1 MIVIIIA
8 ISIKN
13 YPIINLINNL
23 NTNTQKLGKSILS
36 AILYTSYNSITLIP
50 IIVLLTTN
58 IKNKREN
65 KIITLVSV
73 VIFFVLI
80 IAIYQMLTLSAVNI
94 SKVEIPV
101 LTILDECHPVEKMVY
116 SIAIIT
122 AILTSAIS
130 SGYGVAENIKDRRKY
145 KTITFAM
152 CLAEIPI
159 AYIGF
164 GKLVEIL
171 YPLFGVI
178 GIIQIIT
185 ILKKANSIAKNA
197 KNWYKLYRKNEGRNS
212 KNET

>member
-1 MIVIIIA
+1 M
-8 ISIKN
+8 
-13 YPIINLINNL
+13 
-23 NTNTQKLGKSILS
+23 
-36 AILYTSYNSITLIP
+36 
-50 IIVLLTTN
+50 
-58 IKNKREN
+58 
-65 KIITLVSV
+65 
-73 VIFFVLI
+73 
-80 IAIYQMLTLSAVNI
+80 
-94 SKVEIPV
+94 PV
-101 LTILDECHPVEKMVY
+101 LTILNECHPIEKMIY
-116 SIAIIT
+116 SVAIIT

-185 ILKKANSIAKNA
+185 ILKKVNSIAKNA
-197 KNWYKLYRKNEGRNS
+197 KN
-212 KNET
+212 

>member
-1 MIVIIIA
+1 
-8 ISIKN
+8 
-13 YPIINLINNL
+13 
-23 NTNTQKLGKSILS
+23 
-36 AILYTSYNSITLIP
+36 
-50 IIVLLTTN
+50 
-58 IKNKREN
+58 
-65 KIITLVSV
+65 
-73 VIFFVLI
+73 
-80 IAIYQMLTLSAVNI
+80 MLTLSAVNI

-164 GKLVEIL
+164 GNLVEIL

-178 GIIQIIT
+178 GIIT
-185 ILKKANSIAKNA
+185 ILKKVNSIAKNA
-197 KNWYKLYRKNEGRNS
+197 KN
-212 KNET
+212 

>member
-1 MIVIIIA
+1 MEQERQDVWVQLQEVLKKMA
-8 ISIKN
+8 
-13 YPIINLINNL
+13 
-23 NTNTQKLGKSILS
+23 
-36 AILYTSYNSITLIP
+36 
-50 IIVLLTTN
+50 VLLWVY
-58 IKNKREN
+58 
-65 KIITLVSV
+65 L
-73 VIFFVLI
+73 
-80 IAIYQMLTLSAVNI
+80 LTLSVNLKI
-94 SKVEIPV
+94 
-101 LTILDECHPVEKMVY
+101 Y

-185 ILKKANSIAKNA
+185 ILKKVNSIAKNV
-197 KNWYKLYRKNEGRNS
+197 KN
-212 KNET
+212 